1 MFRVL
6 SPVPAA
12 LLGAAAIAIPAA
24 PLQAQPASA
33 QERGSLS
40 EYMMDPSAE
49 IALARSSAP
58 KSISDQ
64 AEIRVLTSKGY
75 EVAVKGTNGWTCW
88 VDRSWT
94 QKFDAPVFWNPRG
107 RAPGCVNAAAAHTV
121 LPLVSMRTQWVLAG
135 MTPQQMAAAAEKAVE
150 AKAIPPV
157 EPGAMA
163 YMLSKDQYLS
173 DAEPHNLAP
182 HVMFY
187 FPLAEEKTWGAGAPD
202 SVIYVNPDLQHPEG
216 IAVVIV
222 PMRRWSDGTSSM
234 PEGAEHAHKM

>member
-6 SPVPAA
+6 SPVTAAGA
-12 LLGAAAIAIPAA
+12 LLGAAAIAIPAE
-24 PLQAQPASA
+24 PLQAQAA
-33 QERGSLS
+33 LTRESLGA
-40 EYMMDPSAE
+40 YMMDPGAE
-49 IALARSSAP
+49 IALARSAAP

-64 AEIRVLTSKGY
+64 AEVRVLTAKGY
-75 EVAVKGTNGWTCW
+75 EVAVRGTNGWTCW

-94 QKFDAPVFWNPRG
+94 QKFDAPTFWNPRG
-107 RAPGCVNAAAAHTV
+107 RAPGCINSAAAHTI
-121 LPLVSMRTQWVLAG
+121 LPLVAKRTEWALAG
-135 MTPQQMAAAAEKAVE
+135 MTSQQMAGAAEKAVK
-150 AKAIPPV
+150 AKAFPPV

-173 DAEPHNLAP
+173 AAEPHNLVP

-202 SVIYVNPDLQHPEG
+202 SIVYVNPDLQYPEG

-222 PMRRWSDGTSSM
+222 PVRRWSDGTSSM
-234 PEGAEHAHKM
+234 PEGAEHAH